1 MRKKTVTKKNIIT
14 KKKKNDYKCCKMITN
29 TFDMTIITK

>member
-14 KKKKNDYKCCKMITN
+14 KKKNDYKCCKMITN